1 MNAFLQFPT
10 DQNGS
15 SNNSLSGNIISGISF
30 LREGISDAIDKTGEH
45 ISNHIVHPV
54 NNFLKDLTHMDHEF
68 KKVQEAENEF
78 RLCLNGK
85 YMTAND
91 ILQMP
96 MEENY

>member
-1 MNAFLQFPT
+1 MNAFLHFPA
-10 DQNGS
+10 DPNGS
-15 SNNSLSGNIISGISF
+15 SQNSLSGNIISGISY
-30 LREGISDAIDKTGEH
+30 LRDGISDAIDKTGEH
-45 ISNHIVHPV
+45 ISTHIVDPV

-68 KKVQEAENEF
+68 KKVLEAENEF

-85 YMTAND
+85 YVTAQD